1 MRLSIK
7 HKLLLPTLLFSALFF
22 IIALVGHVWL
32 SDLNEFEQQRQ
43 RIDRLTDAIMGQLA
57 QAMVNEDQRVIE
69 DLLAVYQHE
78 NSVFKVTL
86 ENSDSV
92 VLFGFQRHQTGYDKT
107 LDTLSQ
113 HTDGAIVHFS
123 TRQKNVSELGK
134 PLGVLTIALRSHSFE
149 QLLAK
154 LHASGALF
162 FIVMITAC
170 VTLYWRAQKVVLD
183 PIYRLHAAMQ
193 DFVEGRLK
201 SHCLVSASEDEIGT
215 LISAFNS
222 MSRRLLQRE
231 NQIQHSI
238 SHLELEKAFVNDVIE
253 AVQHALLVVRDDGTL
268 LYHNGA
274 ARALFQ
280 KTRQEIEV
288 CKITQLIQCS
298 EPSLFSQVLSFT
310 RDLSDQ
316 IVESQDQTRK
326 KMALKVSTTRL
337 IEQQAV
343 LFSVQDVTEAQLA
356 INKHRIASDVFEN
369 SQDGL
374 LVIDNQGVI
383 TMTNPAVSR
392 MLGYPAE
399 RLIGQSLM
407 HAFEWHQLA
416 TLVPTIHESLELY
429 GQWQG
434 EIVEKHHNGQLI
446 PLFAK
451 VSRITKRVGNEEVYD
466 IVVTLTDL
474 SDVKEMERLE
484 YLAHHDA
491 LTGLA
496 NRSKLHRVLEEQLR
510 QCHYSQDEFA
520 LLYIDLDGFKYVND
534 TFGHDAGDVVL
545 QVVAQR
551 LLEQVGSGD
560 LVARLSGD
568 EFVLLIKRANTQSVT
583 LLSERI
589 LESVMRP
596 IEHKN
601 QSLHVGCSIGVKLVG
616 QYEKEI
622 ESVLKSADTAMYK
635 AKKLGKG
642 RAILIGVESNE
653 TPFFA
658 DTSE

>member
-78 NSVFKVTL
+78 NSVFKITL
-86 ENSDSV
+86 KNSDSV
-92 VLFGFQRHQTGYDKT
+92 VLFGFQRHQAGYDKT

-149 QLLAK
+149 QMLAK
-154 LHASGALF
+154 FHANSTLF
-162 FIVMITAC
+162 LLVMITAC

-201 SHCLVSASEDEIGT
+201 SHCSVSASEDEIGT

-280 KTRQEIEV
+280 KTRQRLK
-288 CKITQLIQCS
+288 CAK
-298 EPSLFSQVLSFT
+298 SLS
-310 RDLSDQ
+310 
-316 IVESQDQTRK
+316 
-326 KMALKVSTTRL
+326 
-337 IEQQAV
+337 
-343 LFSVQDVTEAQLA
+343 
-356 INKHRIASDVFEN
+356 
-369 SQDGL
+369 
-374 LVIDNQGVI
+374 
-383 TMTNPAVSR
+383 
-392 MLGYPAE
+392 
-399 RLIGQSLM
+399 
-407 HAFEWHQLA
+407 
-416 TLVPTIHESLELY
+416 
-429 GQWQG
+429 
-434 EIVEKHHNGQLI
+434 
-446 PLFAK
+446 
-451 VSRITKRVGNEEVYD
+451 
-466 IVVTLTDL
+466 
-474 SDVKEMERLE
+474 
-484 YLAHHDA
+484 
-491 LTGLA
+491 
-496 NRSKLHRVLEEQLR
+496 
-510 QCHYSQDEFA
+510 
-520 LLYIDLDGFKYVND
+520 
-534 TFGHDAGDVVL
+534 
-545 QVVAQR
+545 
-551 LLEQVGSGD
+551 
-560 LVARLSGD
+560 
-568 EFVLLIKRANTQSVT
+568 
-583 LLSERI
+583 
-589 LESVMRP
+589 
-596 IEHKN
+596 
-601 QSLHVGCSIGVKLVG
+601 
-616 QYEKEI
+616 
-622 ESVLKSADTAMYK
+622 
-635 AKKLGKG
+635 
-642 RAILIGVESNE
+642 
-653 TPFFA
+653 
-658 DTSE
+658 